1 MTIKVERT
9 FTESRFSNN
18 MTIRDST
25 RFESILVKSSI
36 TLWIMS
42 ARINSTIFADSG
54 EIILGRHA
62 LLWE

>member
-9 FTESRFSNN
+9 FTESRISNH

-25 RFESILVKSSI
+25 RFESILVKSII
-36 TLWIMS
+36 TIWIMS

>member
-9 FTESRFSNN
+9 FTESRFSNH

>member
-9 FTESRFSNN
+9 FTKSRFSNN